1 MLVRLG
7 VAWGADGTTT
17 ATVRGELIWDGEL
30 LEEVMAAVLHSRL
43 KISCHSSACRRMQ
56 SK

>member
-1 MLVRLG
+1 MLVLLG